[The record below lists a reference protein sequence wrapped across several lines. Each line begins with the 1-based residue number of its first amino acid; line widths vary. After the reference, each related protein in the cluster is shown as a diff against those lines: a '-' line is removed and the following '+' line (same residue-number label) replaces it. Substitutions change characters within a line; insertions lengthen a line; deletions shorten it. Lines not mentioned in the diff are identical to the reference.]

1 MAQAR
6 TNYTKVA
13 APRALSGLEISP
25 HRIDIFKYLM
35 ICMIV
40 FTIVSVFH
48 VWSRFKLVDL
58 NMEMSEISRQ
68 LSEAGQEQKR
78 LKLEAASLKAPS
90 RIEAIARNELGMA
103 LPTEQQVIHVK

>member
-6 TNYTKVA
+6 TDYTKVA
-13 APRALSGLEISP
+13 APRALGGIDVTP

-35 ICMIV
+35 ICMII

-58 NMEMSEISRQ
+58 NLQVSEISRQ
-68 LSEAGQEQKR
+68 LNEAGQEQKR
-78 LKLEAASLKAPS
+78 LRLEAASLKAPA
-90 RIEAIARNELGMA
+90 RIEAIARNDLGMA
-103 LPTEQQVIHVK
+103 LPTEQQIIHVK